1 MVENRDTT
9 ASGPVE
15 LLPTG
20 HHGECATTA
29 RTWSPGA
36 VSSGPSLY
44 RIVLG
49 RDTIVTLTQATAL
62 IPPRRRG
69 RKASVS
75 TLFRW
80 SNSGCRGIILP
91 TLQCGG
97 TRCTSVEGLQWF
109 FEALGQVGRG
119 RGSQAGTAGI
129 LLRRSPAQRRRAA
142 EAAGK
147 RLEQR
152 GA

>member
-1 MVENRDTT
+1 
-9 ASGPVE
+9 
-15 LLPTG
+15 
-20 HHGECATTA
+20 
-29 RTWSPGA
+29 

-44 RIVLG
+44 QIILG

-80 SNSGCRGIILP
+80 SNSGCRGVVLP

-97 TRCTSVEGLQWF
+97 TRCTSFEALQWF
-109 FEALGQVGRG
+109 FEMLGQVGRG
-119 RGSQAGTAGI
+119 RGAQAGPAGI
-129 LLRRSPAQRRRAA
+129 PLRRSPAQRRRAA

-147 RLEQR
+147 RLEKM